1 MTISFDLDDT
11 LIPTSKNVELEPRS
25 LLLRLLG
32 VEVLRFGTRDL
43 IRSLKTSGHRIV
55 IYTTS
60 FRSSSRIKFMFLL
73 YGIPVSEAIDRS
85 THNARLGSRA
95 SSHSKLPSAFGIDL
109 HIDDLPGLA
118 IEADRHGFRAYI
130 VEREDPDWTN
140 KVLSEVA
147 GIESGRSV

>member
-32 VEVLRFGTRDL
+32 VEVLRLGTREL
-43 IRSLKTSGHRIV
+43 IRSLKNSGHRVV

-60 FRSSSRIKFMFLL
+60 FRSSSRIKLMFLL
-73 YGIPVSEAIDRS
+73 YGIPVAEAIDQS

-109 HIDDLPGLA
+109 HVDDLPGLA
-118 IEADRHGFRAYI
+118 IEADRHGFRTVI
-130 VEREDPDWTN
+130 VEREDPQWA
-140 KVLSEVA
+140 KQVLTEVERLGEIGQA
-147 GIESGRSV
+147 

>member
-32 VEVLRFGTRDL
+32 VEVLRLGTRDL
-43 IRSLKTSGHRIV
+43 IRSLKASGHRVV

-73 YGIPVSEAIDRS
+73 YGIPVAEATDQS
-85 THNARLGSRA
+85 AHNARLGSRA

-118 IEADRHGFRAYI
+118 LEAKRHGFRALI
-130 VEREDPDWTN
+130 VDRENPEWAKEVLDEVERLN
-140 KVLSEVA
+140 A
-147 GIESGRSV
+147 ARSA